1 MAKAMGP
8 SEIHRSLLGFPGP
21 MYRLNPTPLIGP
33 VSTSVARPVVSSASP
48 EGYVGPPSLATHV
61 LKGERG
67 RDFDNIK
74 RDITAVISMT
84 QIF

>member
-1 MAKAMGP
+1 M
-8 SEIHRSLLGFPGP
+8 
-21 MYRLNPTPLIGP
+21 
-33 VSTSVARPVVSSASP
+33 SSAAP
-48 EGYVGPPSLATHV
+48 EGYVGSPPLVTHV

-84 QIF
+84 QILCTKSVIMATIKHLR